1 MTMRLPGIKGKGEGG
16 SLELTMFT
24 SLHPKVKMHISY
36 TVVLTLTKT
45 LKKEFSNNQEL
56 LWLVDITLFL

>member
-1 MTMRLPGIKGKGEGG
+1 M
-16 SLELTMFT
+16 TMFT

-45 LKKEFSNNQEL
+45 LKTRIFEQSRAPVVGGHYL
-56 LWLVDITLFL
+56 ILVTLKCENRDDTVLRN

>member
-1 MTMRLPGIKGKGEGG
+1 MTMRLPGKKGRGKGEGG

-45 LKKEFSNNQEL
+45 LKTRIF
-56 LWLVDITLFL
+56 